1 MACAFGAGHV
11 SNACYS
17 LNTHPK
23 FVQIERRKRIFE
35 QEQTHVPRIAW
46 QGCSNIN
53 NPNIMKENYKTVS
66 KLLFPDEQALSQTP
80 TQNFEDLLRNQLH
93 SMRNERMRILNP
105 EPQKQDFENENYKD
119 IADFIKDHV
128 LSVGKEQAVKDFQ
141 CGLNF
146 LHKDLVESLN
156 EDGNFG
162 EKTFKAFYEIL
173 KHYDISIIK
182 NAIRKGALSN
192 TLIDTSSDKNI
203 NTQALVNQIQ
213 NNLGGIK

>member
-1 MACAFGAGHV
+1 MLQIHINVVHFESV
-11 SNACYS
+11 SIHTN
-17 LNTHPK
+17 K
-23 FVQIERRKRIFE
+23 ED
-35 QEQTHVPRIAW
+35 
-46 QGCSNIN
+46 NI
-53 NPNIMKENYKTVS
+53 KTVS
-66 KLLFPDEQALSQTP
+66 KLLFPDEQNLNQTQ
-80 TQNFEDLLRNQLH
+80 TQKFEDQLRNRLH

-182 NAIRKGALSN
+182 NAIRKGALNN

-203 NTQALVNQIQ
+203 NTQALVNQIL